1 MGEPNFP
8 KILGFVSAGRLKISI
23 HIQNKQRNLEES
35 YTGGQTT
42 HLS

>member
-8 KILGFVSAGRLKISI
+8 KILGSISAGGLKISI

-35 YTGGQTT
+35 YTDGGKT

>member
-1 MGEPNFP
+1 MGEPNFS
-8 KILGFVSAGRLKISI
+8 KILDSVSAGGLKISI
-23 HIQNKQRNLEES
+23 HIQNKQKNLEES

>member
-8 KILGFVSAGRLKISI
+8 KILDSVNAL